1 MRGCGFPE
9 CDRPFHAKGWCG
21 SHYAQA
27 SAGRPLAPLRPLS
40 PSAAPRRTSD
50 EVQERDAIGRKLCV
64 RCQKW
69 LAEPLF
75 YRSGSSSDGF
85 SRHCRACSTVH
96 NWKTCAGCSD
106 VVLESE
112 AVTSTRRIGEADGV
126 EYRCCECSDPWA
138 EAAAPATEADPVN
151 APAHY
156 RWLPNGIE
164 VIDITETLNFTM
176 GNAVKY
182 ILRADH
188 KGKPIEDLRKAA
200 WYIEREIARR
210 ESGE

>member
-96 NWKTCAGCSD
+96 NRKNALKRRYGLTERAYRQLLDEQGGACVICRTTNPGWGDWNVDHDHSCCPGEYTCGECVRGLLCRPCNQGLGALRDDPQRMLAAAIYLLAGR
-106 VVLESE
+106 E
-112 AVTSTRRIGEADGV
+112 AV
-126 EYRCCECSDPWA
+126 
-138 EAAAPATEADPVN
+138 
-151 APAHY
+151 
-156 RWLPNGIE
+156 L
-164 VIDITETLNFTM
+164 
-176 GNAVKY
+176 
-182 ILRADH
+182 
-188 KGKPIEDLRKAA
+188 KGL
-200 WYIEREIARR
+200 
-210 ESGE
+210 GL